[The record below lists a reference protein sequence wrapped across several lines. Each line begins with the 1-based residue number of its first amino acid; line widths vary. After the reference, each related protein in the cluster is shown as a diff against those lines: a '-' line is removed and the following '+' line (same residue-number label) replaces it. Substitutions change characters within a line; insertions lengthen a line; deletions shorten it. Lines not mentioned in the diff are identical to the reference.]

1 MALSDQIKKYRLAKG
16 YSLAELAE
24 LAKISKGY
32 LGHLESR
39 KNRSHPTGEVLYRI
53 AFALGISVGEL
64 LEKQIEPDGLE
75 LPEVPEELRE
85 FALAEQLSDEEI
97 KMLARIQLQGRRPR
111 TVKDWSYLYEAIRR
125 SVWLVDEELTH

>member
-16 YSLAELAE
+16 YSLAELAK

-32 LGHLESR
+32 LGHLESP

-53 AFALGISVGEL
+53 AFALGVSVGVL
-64 LEKQIEPDGLE
+64 LEKQVEPGGLE

-85 FALAEQLSDEEI
+85 FALAEQLSGEEI
-97 KMLARIQLQGRRPR
+97 ALLARIELRGHHPR
-111 TVKDWSYLYEAIRR
+111 TVKDWSYLYESIRR
-125 SVWLVDEELTH
+125 SLWLRG